1 MFKDLLLSVANYI
14 TLIRIIL
21 SVTLLFIPTFSNIFF
36 IIYILTGLTDILDG
50 LVARKLKIVSEFGD
64 KFDTVADLV
73 FVIVC
78 FIKFVPIINIPYYFI
93 IWIIII
99 ALIKFINI
107 ILVVIIKNKFLS
119 LHTGLNKMTGLL
131 LFMLPMTLEIVN
143 IKYSGLVVLVVATI
157 SAIYECILIRKG

>member
-1 MFKDLLLSVANYI
+1 M
-14 TLIRIIL
+14 
-21 SVTLLFIPTFSNIFF
+21 
-36 IIYILTGLTDILDG
+36 DG

-78 FIKFVPIINIPYYFI
+78 FIKFVHIINIPYYFI

-99 ALIKFINI
+99 SLIKFINI

-157 SAIYECILIRKG
+157 SAIYECILIKKGV